1 MRPEQ
6 GVKMKRAASRSLAF
20 AVCLSTAFAAG
31 SRVSAQAPA
40 AAESRNE
47 TAAASLIGEVLSPRN
62 RMEEDLRVLTD
73 EIGGRVTGSPSYEA
87 ALQWGVEA
95 FRRAGVDS
103 VRLESY
109 DAPARWAAESASA
122 AVVSPYRFPL
132 RVTSFALAPSTP
144 AGLTAPLVD
153 GGTGRRADFEKLGG
167 KGKGAIALVRTKP
180 MKTLEDLFGEYF
192 MGPEMVEAA
201 RKSGVSA
208 ILFLSSRPRDL
219 LYRHQVSLDGTI
231 SPLPMALLA
240 REDGL
245 RLARLLEKGREMNV
259 SLEIKNRIGGAW
271 RPQNVVAE
279 IRGREKPDEIVLL
292 GAHLDSWELGT
303 GALDNGVNCALVV
316 EVARALAAGG
326 RPRRTVRLV
335 LFTGEELGLLGSR
348 GYVAS
353 HRGEMD
359 RHVAAIVHDIGDGRI
374 TGYYNNGRPELTA
387 FLSRVLEPV
396 ASWGSNRLSDE
407 ALLGTDN
414 FDFLL
419 EGVPNL
425 VASQEPERYL
435 PEYHAES
442 DTFDKVDFREA
453 RLNAAIAAVTV
464 AGIANAA
471 ERPGPRQSRAQVA
484 KVLEKSG
491 IADQMKAYSLWAD
504 WESGKRGRKN

>member
-1 MRPEQ
+1 
-6 GVKMKRAASRSLAF
+6 MKRGASGSLAF
-20 AVCLSTAFAAG
+20 AVCLATAFAG

-40 AAESRNE
+40 AAASRNE
-47 TAAASLIGEVLSPRN
+47 TAAAALIGEVLSPRN
-62 RMEEDLRVLTD
+62 QMEEDLRVLTD

-109 DAPARWAAESASA
+109 DAPARWEAESASA

-144 AGLTAPLVD
+144 AGLTALLVD

-180 MKTLEDLFGEYF
+180 MKSLEDLFGEYF

-208 ILFLSSRPRDL
+208 ILFLSSRPRGL
-219 LYRHQVSLDGTI
+219 LYRHPVSMDGTI
-231 SPLPMALLA
+231 SPLPMALIS
-240 REDGL
+240 REDGM
-245 RLARLLEKGREMNV
+245 RLARLLEKGREMRV

-271 RPQNVVAE
+271 RPENVVAE

-316 EVARALAAGG
+316 EVARVIAAG
-326 RPRRTVRLV
+326 PRLKRTVRFV

-348 GYVAS
+348 GYVAA
-353 HRGEMD
+353 HRGDMD
-359 RHVAAIVHDIGDGRI
+359 RHVAAIVHDIGDGGI
-374 TGYYNNGRPELTA
+374 TGYYDNGRPELAA
-387 FLSRVLEPV
+387 FLSRVLDPV

-425 VASQEPERYL
+425 VASQEAERYL

-453 RLNAAIAAVTV
+453 RLNAAVAAVTV

-471 ERPGPRQSRAQVA
+471 DRPGPRQSRDQVA
-484 KVLEKSG
+484 KILEKSG
-491 IADQMKAYSLWAD
+491 IADQMKAFGLWAD
-504 WESGKRGRKN
+504 WEKGRRGRQK